1 MTDPPIGAVMTDL
14 PPVHIL
20 DNLIDQ
26 AFAMRELGQT
36 ITRVSEELIF
46 EAEKHRR
53 AIEQY
58 DTESLLRLFRVSYNL
73 NELRT
78 ASTTNVLQP
87 LRALR
92 MG

>member
-1 MTDPPIGAVMTDL
+1 MPDL
-14 PPVHIL
+14 PPVQIL

-46 EAEKHRR
+46 EAEKHRQ

-58 DTESLLRLFRVSYNL
+58 NTESLLRLFRVAYNL

-78 ASTTNVLQP
+78 DSTTNVLQP